1 MSKEVGERR
10 YNEVGAPDNRITGIN
25 AKSDAPDKDLKPGI
39 GLGSHRSPKI

>member
-1 MSKEVGERR
+1 MIEGVKEGLIREIGERR

-39 GLGSHRSPKI
+39 